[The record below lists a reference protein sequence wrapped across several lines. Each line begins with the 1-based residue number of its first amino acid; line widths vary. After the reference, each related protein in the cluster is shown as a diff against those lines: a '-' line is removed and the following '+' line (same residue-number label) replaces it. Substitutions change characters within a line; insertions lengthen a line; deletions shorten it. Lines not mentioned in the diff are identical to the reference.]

1 MHETVVQELEASWDE
16 SDDGRGVGFVPD
28 PRLPPSGCGKAS
40 RSACNGRRADER
52 DRDDSRAF
60 FELNIFGWNVGGAP
74 LDCLGEALTVHAGRR
89 VDGADDI
96 FLIQEFSRRQ
106 LGWSV
111 ATRGRLREVSH
122 RYRDQ
127 WRGDGLAFDP
137 VAWTVV
143 SRRAAGKGVWF
154 RVKHLATAFELWL
167 GTIHLTP
174 GCNQCQFSSEVQGFL
189 GKKPKDGLPVLVQ
202 GDANTHIE
210 WAEGEAQGPALG
222 HDGKSTILLNA
233 LAEHKL
239 VPTSRPRQADR
250 QGRHI
255 DLFATQRVLTSDI
268 RIYKDSCYIPG
279 TDHELLHGQFRL
291 RAGKGV
297 RRCCTGPRVWTG
309 GVKHVD
315 HIDQSTLER
324 LAAEHTKPR
333 PSQAYQDPQAV
344 KQLFRR
350 AKVSNTREA
359 WKRALRG
366 RGEARRVWESE
377 RLRRALDG
385 DWTAYRE
392 SSRQCSAG
400 WEIGFAEAQGLD
412 AIPPLEGSFSVFS
425 VEELQVA
432 LGQLKRGKSAG
443 KDLTST
449 ELLEIEGGRQHL
461 LEFLNRT
468 FVSQV
473 VPPAWNQ
480 PLVILLPKVAKPTCA
495 KDVRPIALGSSTSK
509 LFARMVTN
517 RIAGQLE
524 HRSPAQCAGR
534 HRQPS
539 DVIFTLCRLFQLEHE
554 WKRGL
559 VALKLDV
566 SKAFDSV
573 NRAQLLSRLRQR
585 LGDTLEFRAL
595 RALLLNT
602 EATLQSA
609 WGTSSFEMGSG
620 IKQGMWLWQT
630 Q

>member
-344 KQLFRR
+344 KQLFRG

-359 WKRALRG
+359 WKRAPTWKR
-366 RGEARRVWESE
+366 
-377 RLRRALDG
+377 
-385 DWTAYRE
+385 
-392 SSRQCSAG
+392 
-400 WEIGFAEAQGLD
+400 
-412 AIPPLEGSFSVFS
+412 
-425 VEELQVA
+425 
-432 LGQLKRGKSAG
+432 RGK
-443 KDLTST
+443 
-449 ELLEIEGGRQHL
+449 EGVG
-461 LEFLNRT
+461 E
-468 FVSQV
+468 
-473 VPPAWNQ
+473 
-480 PLVILLPKVAKPTCA
+480 
-495 KDVRPIALGSSTSK
+495 
-509 LFARMVTN
+509 
-517 RIAGQLE
+517 
-524 HRSPAQCAGR
+524 
-534 HRQPS
+534 
-539 DVIFTLCRLFQLEHE
+539 
-554 WKRGL
+554 
-559 VALKLDV
+559 
-566 SKAFDSV
+566 
-573 NRAQLLSRLRQR
+573 
-585 LGDTLEFRAL
+585 
-595 RALLLNT
+595 
-602 EATLQSA
+602 
-609 WGTSSFEMGSG
+609 
-620 IKQGMWLWQT
+620 
-630 Q
+630 